1 MVCNQVIVTV
11 SIKMN
16 GKLIAMHDK
25 INSIMIIDIFFQNN
39 YKCRMAKRPH
49 VHLFHKDLAITFF
62 IDFTTISID
71 DTLKRY
77 KKFTFDVKNEL
88 K

>member
-25 INSIMIIDIFFQNN
+25 INLIMIIDIFFQNN
-39 YKCRMAKRPH
+39 YKCRMALIYEIF
-49 VHLFHKDLAITFF
+49 VQNIHLVYFLNSQFHFVF
-62 IDFTTISID
+62 V
-71 DTLKRY
+71 
-77 KKFTFDVKNEL
+77 KKENNI
-88 K
+88 